1 MGDLRFQV
9 SDLLGHPGS
18 HRDVYG
24 EVKLF
29 LKVGETTT
37 RSSSATFAHLTAVG
51 EGILAEGWSGIM
63 ADHVCVRC
71 LREWEGPVETQW
83 SELFVRQPDGD
94 QNAIAPDGVI
104 DLEGVVHDELSLAL
118 PADPL
123 CRPHCAGICPECGAD
138 LNDAPC
144 EGHGDLSE
152 GPFAAL
158 KQLFGS

>member
-18 HRDVYG
+18 HRDVHG

-51 EGILAEGWSGIM
+51 EGILAEGWS
-63 ADHVCVRC
+63 
-71 LREWEGPVETQW
+71 
-83 SELFVRQPDGD
+83 ELFVRHPDGD
-94 QNAIAPDGVI
+94 QNAIASDGVI